1 MKNYEKQRQDIL
13 LNSCFPYLCSLE
25 CLSERENRV
34 GIDQV
39 KDAVERSIK
48 KEVDNVKKYQTRFH
62 L

>member
-1 MKNYEKQRQDIL
+1 
-13 LNSCFPYLCSLE
+13 
-25 CLSERENRV
+25 V

>member
-1 MKNYEKQRQDIL
+1 MRVKNIC
-13 LNSCFPYLCSLE
+13 SACSLE

-39 KDAVERSIK
+39 KDGVEKSIK
-48 KEVDNVKKYQTRFH
+48 KEVDNIKKYQTRSVCT